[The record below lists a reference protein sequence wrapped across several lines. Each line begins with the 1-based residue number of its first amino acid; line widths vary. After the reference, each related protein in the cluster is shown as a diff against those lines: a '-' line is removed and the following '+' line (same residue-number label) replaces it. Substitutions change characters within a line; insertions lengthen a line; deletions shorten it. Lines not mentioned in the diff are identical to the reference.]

1 MENSTVKDF
10 LKMIV
15 NYKVSAIVM
24 LCELNESGKV
34 DSVGINI
41 VHYTVVIQ
49 EVCYQYWGPGVQC
62 KQYSVECASVINR
75 LGYTERSL
83 AISLTCHKEVQC
95 IPQYIECRD
104 HYPHQ

>member
-1 MENSTVKDF
+1 MENTVKDF

-15 NYKVSAIVM
+15 NYRVSAIVM

-34 DSVGINI
+34 DTIGINV

-49 EVCYQYWGPGVQC
+49 EVCYQYWGSGVQC

-75 LGYTERSL
+75 LGYTERTL
-83 AISLTCHKEVQC
+83 TISFKEVQYVN
-95 IPQYIECRD
+95 IFIS
-104 HYPHQ
+104 

>member
-1 MENSTVKDF
+1 MENTVKDY

-34 DSVGINI
+34 DSIGINI

-49 EVCYQYWGPGVQC
+49 EVCYQYWGPCVQC
-62 KQYSVECASVINR
+62 KQYSVECTSVNNR
-75 LGYTERSL
+75 QGYTERSL
-83 AISLTCHKEVQC
+83 TISLKEVQYF
-95 IPQYIECRD
+95 YIIEIFSISFF
-104 HYPHQ
+104 Y